1 MTVPIAH
8 FSSRMPVDKM
18 TVGRTPVGQMFFDEM
33 TRHRFEHK
41 RRNRRQTSKSSF
53 PLETKMRVAA
63 VAESL
68 EHLTWKEIVN
78 I

>member
-1 MTVPIAH
+1 MTVSINH

-18 TVGRTPVGQMFFDEM
+18 TVGRTPVGEMFFDEM
-33 TRHRFEHK
+33 TRQKHK